1 MTAIRIFLRM
11 LLSAILMSTMA
22 SAYAVEIHNVNV
34 KETEQVG
41 GKNLILNGV
50 GTRYFALFFKVY
62 VAGLYLS
69 QKTDDAQMAIDMP
82 GPKMIHLVML
92 RDVGSST
99 LSKKLTEDLDNNVSA
114 QELSRLSPSI
124 ARMNKLFSERSE
136 LKTGDVI
143 NLKYLPG
150 QGTTIE
156 INGSIVGAP
165 FDDPKFFIALEKV
178 WLGKNPAEER
188 LKSALLGDN
197 SVSN

>member
-1 MTAIRIFLRM
+1 MIATRSFLRT
-11 LLSAILMSTMA
+11 LLSAILMLTMA

-34 KETEQVG
+34 KETEQLG
-41 GKNLILNGV
+41 GTNLILNGV

-62 VAGLYLS
+62 VAGLYLPE
-69 QKTDDAQMAIDMP
+69 KTDKAQTAIDMP

-99 LSKKLTEDLDNNVSA
+99 LSKKLTEDLDNNISP
-114 QELSRLSPSI
+114 QELSKLSPSI
-124 ARMNKLFSERSE
+124 ARMNKLFDERAD

-143 NLKYLPG
+143 NLKYMPS

-156 INGSIVGAP
+156 INGSAVGAP

-188 LKSALLGDN
+188 LKKALLGDN
-197 SVSN
+197 SLSN